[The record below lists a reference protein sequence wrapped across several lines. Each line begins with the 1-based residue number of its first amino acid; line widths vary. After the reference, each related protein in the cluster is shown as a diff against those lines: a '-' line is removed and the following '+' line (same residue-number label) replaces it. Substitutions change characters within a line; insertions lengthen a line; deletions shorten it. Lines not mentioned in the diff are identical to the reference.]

1 MWNQSYLRGLQDGGV
16 VLKEYLR
23 DPAAPFIIFWLM

>member
-1 MWNQSYLRGLQDGGV
+1 MWNQRYLRGLQDDEV

-23 DPAAPFIIFWLM
+23 DPAAPFILSWLL